1 MLRFQIFAVIL
12 TLLPSLSL
20 AQDKGPL
27 TKLDFLRGA
36 IWRTLD
42 SSLSQTSVNSSIEL
56 MAEGKNE
63 ANWLLEDV
71 LLSWLLKRGEVV
83 SLKGGNP
90 ISALLSFRIL
100 ELRLSYPAQRRSG
113 FLGPRQIKREAEVD
127 FILRLQGPGERS
139 VLWNQRI
146 KGKISDWVP
155 RARLQPSTETSY
167 PFLNPPLPT
176 GGWARY
182 GEPVVVTGL
191 VAGLVYLLYSNR

>member
-1 MLRFQIFAVIL
+1 MLRFQIFLVIL
-12 TLLPSLSL
+12 VLLPSLSS

-27 TKLDFLRGA
+27 TNLDFLRGA

-42 SSLSQTSVNSSIEL
+42 SSLSQTNLGSSIEL
-56 MAEGKNE
+56 MAEGENE
-63 ANWLLEDV
+63 ADWLLEDV

-83 SLKGGNP
+83 SLKGGDP

-127 FILRLQGPGERS
+127 FILRLQGPGERR

-146 KGKISDWVP
+146 KGGISDWVP
-155 RARLQPSTETSY
+155 RARLKPIKGPS
-167 PFLNPPLPT
+167 FLTPPLPT
-176 GGWARY
+176 GRWAKY

>member
-1 MLRFQIFAVIL
+1 MLRFQIFLVVLA
-12 TLLPSLSL
+12 LLPSFSS

-27 TKLDFLRGA
+27 TNLDFLRGA

-42 SSLSQTSVNSSIEL
+42 SSLSQTNLGSSIEL
-56 MAEGKNE
+56 MAEGENE
-63 ANWLLEDV
+63 ADWLLEDV

-83 SLKGGNP
+83 SLKGGDP

-113 FLGPRQIKREAEVD
+113 FLGPRQIKREAKVD
-127 FILRLQGPGERS
+127 FILRLQSPGERR

-146 KGKISDWVP
+146 KGRISDWIP
-155 RARLQPSTETSY
+155 RARLKPIKGPS
-167 PFLNPPLPT
+167 FLTPPLPT
-176 GGWARY
+176 GRWARY